1 MGHIPLLFLDFG
13 DREKERRKEIY
24 APSYINTVHNSN
36 NMERLICY
44 DIDGFPFA
52 GKKRTVLQ

>member
-13 DREKERRKEIY
+13 DLEK
-24 APSYINTVHNSN
+24 INTVHNSN

-44 DIDGFPFA
+44 DIDGFPFE